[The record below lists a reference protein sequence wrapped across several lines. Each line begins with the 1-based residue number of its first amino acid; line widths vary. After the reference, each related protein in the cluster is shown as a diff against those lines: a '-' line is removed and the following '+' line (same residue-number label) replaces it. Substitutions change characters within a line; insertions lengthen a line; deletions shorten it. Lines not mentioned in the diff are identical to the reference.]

1 MSDENR
7 LQTEEELWEVL
18 NEPVVVE
25 GKSKSAPKHK
35 PLPKPAPKPK
45 PVPKPVPVTEPAPVP
60 VPVPEAKPKTE
71 GRFAR
76 TGDAE
81 FKAEEPQAP
90 AAPAAGKKF
99 DGFFFACMAGVA
111 AVSVALT
118 LIVSSM
124 VGGEKPEKPAAPVE
138 TDPGISGEVIATEGP
153 IETDPGLSQ
162 EIARLELENAEL
174 QAQLAL
180 QQQQISTLQ
189 AELMTLKGGDGSLSS
204 APSGGSGTGSEA
216 ADAQVEAYTIFN
228 QIKDAYAN
236 FDRAKLEELIPQM
249 DKRLTYLSSSDLN
262 EYYLILEYV
271 EQPSNG

>member
-25 GKSKSAPKHK
+25 GKSKSAPKRK
-35 PLPKPAPKPK
+35 PLPK
-45 PVPKPVPVTEPAPVP
+45 PVPKPKRTPAPAPVP
-60 VPVPEAKPKTE
+60 APVPAPEAKPKTE

-90 AAPAAGKKF
+90 AAPAAVPVAAGKKF

-124 VGGEKPEKPAAPVE
+124 AGGEKPSAPIQ

-153 IETDPGLSQ
+153 IETDPGLAE

-174 QAQLAL
+174 QAQLAV

-204 APSGGSGTGSEA
+204 APSDGSGTGTEA